1 MRNKQKIITILGENI
16 LPGCRK
22 ILNLDV
28 ARLHTYTKLEVPV
41 IVDRAKIDGPCL
53 LLLSGIHGNELNG
66 VEIVRELLAGKYTKP
81 HAGMVISIP
90 TVNIFGFINQTREF
104 PDGKDLNRAFPGST
118 KGSLASIFAHHLMSE
133 IIPRVDYCIDF
144 HTGGA
149 RRFNSSQLRISRGDE
164 ELVTL
169 AKVFNPRFIVS
180 AGERER
186 SFREAATKAGKKVL
200 LFEGGKSH
208 DFNQRIT
215 MRGVTG
221 TLRLM
226 HYLGMRDFSAEL
238 AGKDLP
244 PPVVIKKSMW
254 VRARQGGL
262 FRFYIKDGSK
272 VDKGQVIGTISDP
285 YGKYEFKVK
294 IPHCGYVIGLNHAPV
309 VYKGDALMHLGV
321 VWNNIPPSHENN
333 GNKHQKH

>member
-1 MRNKQKIITILGENI
+1 MKNNRKTITILKENI
-16 LPGCRK
+16 PPGSRK
-22 ILNLDV
+22 ILNLDI

-41 IVDRAKIDGPCL
+41 IVDRASNDGPCL

-66 VEIVRELLAGKYTKP
+66 VEIVRELLSGKFTKP
-81 HAGMVISIP
+81 HFGMVISIP

-104 PDGKDLNRAFPGST
+104 PDGKDLNRAFPGSP

-133 IIPRVDYCIDF
+133 IIPQVNYCVDF

-149 RRFNSSQLRISRGDE
+149 RRFNSSQIRISRGDE

-169 AKVFNPRFIVS
+169 AKVFNPRYIIS
-180 AGERER
+180 AGEREK

-221 TLRLM
+221 TMRLM
-226 HYLGMRDFSAEL
+226 QHLGMRDFSAEL
-238 AGKDLP
+238 AGKEYP
-244 PPVVIKKSMW
+244 PPIVIKESMW

-262 FRFYIKDGSK
+262 FRFYVKDGTK
-272 VDKGQVIGTISDP
+272 VEKGQVVGTISDP
-285 YGKYEFKVK
+285 YGKYEFRVK
-294 IPHCGYVIGLNHAPV
+294 APQSGYIIGLNHAPV

-321 VWNNIPPSHENN
+321 VWNNN
-333 GNKHQKH
+333 GHLQQGKGN

>member
-1 MRNKQKIITILGENI
+1 MKKNRKTITILRENI
-16 LPGCRK
+16 PPGSRK
-22 ILNLDV
+22 ILNLDI

-41 IVDRAKIDGPCL
+41 IVDRANNDGPCL

-66 VEIVRELLAGKYTKP
+66 VEIVRELLSAKFTKP
-81 HAGMVISIP
+81 HTGMVISIP

-104 PDGKDLNRAFPGST
+104 PDGKDLNRAFPGSP
-118 KGSLASIFAHHLMSE
+118 KGSLASIFAHHLMNE
-133 IIPRVDYCIDF
+133 IIPQVNYCIDF

-149 RRFNSSQLRISRGDE
+149 RRFNSSQIRISKGDE

-169 AKVFNPRFIVS
+169 AKVFNPRYIIS
-180 AGERER
+180 AGEREK

-221 TLRLM
+221 TMRLM
-226 HYLGMRDFSAEL
+226 QHLGMRDFSAEL
-238 AGKDLP
+238 AGKEYP
-244 PPVVIKKSMW
+244 PPIVIKESMW

-262 FRFYIKDGSK
+262 FRFYVKDGTK
-272 VDKGQVIGTISDP
+272 VEKGQVVGTISDP
-285 YGKYEFKVK
+285 YGKYEFRVK
-294 IPHCGYVIGLNHAPV
+294 APQSGYIIGLNHAPV

-321 VWNNIPPSHENN
+321 VWNNNGHLQQGKEN
-333 GNKHQKH
+333 